1 VDGLEKIGKMFIG
14 VEITQIISN
23 ELSET
28 YGDLNVPLLKY
39 VQPKLCV
46 YKLVFFIKIKDKIKL
61 NCHHILLQIICTILG
76 IAPI

>member
-1 VDGLEKIGKMFIG
+1 MDGLEKIGKMFIG

-28 YGDLNVPLLKY
+28 DGNLNVPLLKY

-46 YKLVFFIKIKDKIKL
+46 YKLVFLKK
-61 NCHHILLQIICTILG
+61 N
-76 IAPI
+76 